1 MKLGSQN
8 QSCLLGSYIISYST
22 YWMKT
27 SHKLFFFHKG
37 IGVEPSI
44 KSYKSA
50 QNNLNEVLKTKTLLG
65 S

>member
-1 MKLGSQN
+1 
-8 QSCLLGSYIISYST
+8 
-22 YWMKT
+22 MKT

-44 KSYKSA
+44 KSYISA
-50 QNNLNEVLKTKTLLG
+50 QNKLNEVLKTKTMLV

>member
-1 MKLGSQN
+1 
-8 QSCLLGSYIISYST
+8 
-22 YWMKT
+22 MKT
-27 SHKLFFFHKG
+27 FHKLFFFHKG

-50 QNNLNEVLKTKTLLG
+50 QKKLNEVLKTKTMLV